1 MFFVQRW
8 QIKIEFNDME
18 EREGRDVA
26 TFQTEIVTP
35 TADVIGVLQTRN
47 VQMSKHLTP
56 NKQIWNAVAKYQAG
70 PDIKPT
76 VCHVRWYLFIHVW
89 DDKAES
95 GFDVAS
101 VMVLLCLI
109 SGSYMYAK
117 YRRCPSHGQI
127 PANVWHL
134 CNVRPTS
141 KTLGGR
147 CTNVNKCFFFVCKY
161 ILFR

>member
-1 MFFVQRW
+1 
-8 QIKIEFNDME
+8 ME

-76 VCHVRWYLFIHVW
+76 VCHVR
-89 DDKAES
+89 
-95 GFDVAS
+95 
-101 VMVLLCLI
+101 
-109 SGSYMYAK
+109 
-117 YRRCPSHGQI
+117 
-127 PANVWHL
+127 
-134 CNVRPTS
+134 
-141 KTLGGR
+141 
-147 CTNVNKCFFFVCKY
+147 
-161 ILFR
+161 